1 MKTVEMESMETR
13 RVRRAEKTCESET
26 SGLFGSI
33 RRTVETTVALIES
46 RIELIALELREEK
59 KRALSLIICGA
70 VFGFLSLIF
79 VVAIMGL
86 VTFLLWEN
94 ALAVLAGFSGFFVVL
109 AIASFLLARNKLKK
123 IPFGETVDQLRKDR
137 ESIAEELS

>member
-13 RVRRAEKTCESET
+13 RVRRAEKVSEPET

-33 RRTVETTVALIES
+33 RRTVGTTVALIES

-59 KRALSLIICGA
+59 KRALSLIIWGA
-70 VFGFLSLIF
+70 VLGFLSLIF
-79 VVAIMGL
+79 VVAIIGL

-94 ALAVLAGFSGFFVVL
+94 ALAVLVGFSVFFVVL
-109 AIASFLLARNKLKK
+109 AVASFFLARKKMKK